1 MLQRMLESAVIDV
14 GHEVENVE
22 KKEQSFYH
30 ESFCVKTSALA
41 NFSVLLGNFFVKSF
55 IYTSLVSSLEYFC
68 LVFSS
73 GVI

>member
-14 GHEVENVE
+14 GHRSRECRE
-22 KKEQSFYH
+22 EQSFYH